1 MFRIRET
8 REVERKFDTYLR
20 NDKDEK
26 ETLSVAD
33 ADRVLEL
40 ANARAFWD
48 EFFEKM

>member
-26 ETLSVAD
+26 EKKILSGAEL
-33 ADRVLEL
+33 DRLIEM
-40 ANARAFWD
+40 ANSMVFA
-48 EFFEKM
+48 EEPKE